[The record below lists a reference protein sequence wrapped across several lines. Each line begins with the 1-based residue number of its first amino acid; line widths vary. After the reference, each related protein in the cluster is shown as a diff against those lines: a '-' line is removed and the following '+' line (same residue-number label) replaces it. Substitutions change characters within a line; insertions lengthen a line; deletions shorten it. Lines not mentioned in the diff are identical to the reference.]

1 MSDSP
6 PTEDT
11 AARRVVM
18 LTGLSGAGM
27 TSSLKALEDLGFEC
41 VDNLPLSLLGGLI
54 VAEGGL
60 HRPLAVGVDV
70 RTRGFDVALV
80 LNSLAALATS
90 PELDLDLLFL
100 DCDDAELAR
109 RFTETRRRHPLAAG
123 RPLADGIKLERQL
136 MAPLKERADVVFDTS
151 DLPPGELKRMLESRF
166 GRGPEGRMTTF
177 VTSFGFKVGPPREAD
192 LVFDV
197 RFLNNPH
204 YDPALK
210 PLTGH
215 DPAVGAFVAADP
227 DFAPF
232 LERLVGFV
240 EPLLPRY
247 RAEGK
252 SYLTIAVGCTGGRHR
267 SVFVAETLGRRLAEA
282 GHDIRLRHRDLPTP

>member
-1 MSDSP
+1 MSP
-6 PTEDT
+6 PDRP
-11 AARRVVM
+11 ARRVVI

-41 VDNLPLSLLGGLI
+41 VDNLPLSLLGGLMA
-54 VAEGGL
+54 AEGGL
-60 HRPLAVGVDV
+60 ERPLAVGVDV

-80 LNSLAALATS
+80 LKSLAALDAS
-90 PELDLDLLFL
+90 PELDLILLFL
-100 DCDDAELAR
+100 DCEDAVLAR

-123 RPLADGIKLERQL
+123 RPLADGIKLERQF

-151 DLPPGELKRMLESRF
+151 DLPPGELKRMLEGRF

-177 VTSFGFKVGPPREAD
+177 ITSFGFKLGPPREAD
-192 LVFDV
+192 LMFDV

-204 YDPALK
+204 YDPTLR

-215 DPAVGAFVAADP
+215 DPAVGALVAADP

-232 LERLVGFV
+232 MDRLSGFID
-240 EPLLPRY
+240 PLLPRY

-252 SYLTIAVGCTGGRHR
+252 SYLTIAIGCTGGRHR
-267 SVFVAETLGRRLAEA
+267 SVFVAETLGRRLSEA
-282 GHDIRLRHRDLPTP
+282 GHEVRLRHRDLPAAPA